1 MAPAPNFGVFLD
13 FGHPFLTEVD
23 FLGKSKY
30 ERIYQNSCSIRDSNM
45 RERKFRLT
53 RTQLFWL
60 YYTRGYNPT
69 LSINVYMILFTE
81 KQDER
86 TILAISERLKGEM
99 KGKRNEASHPRLDIM
114 FFHKR
119 HK

>member
-1 MAPAPNFGVFLD
+1 MAPAPNFGLFLD
-13 FGHPFLTEVD
+13 FGHLL
-23 FLGKSKY
+23 LGKSKY

-60 YYTRGYNPT
+60 YYYTRGYNPT